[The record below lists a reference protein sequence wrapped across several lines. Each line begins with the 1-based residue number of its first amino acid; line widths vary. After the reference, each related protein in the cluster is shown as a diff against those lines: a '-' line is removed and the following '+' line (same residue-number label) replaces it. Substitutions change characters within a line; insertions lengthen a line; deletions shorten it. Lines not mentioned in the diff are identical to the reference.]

1 MGFILG
7 KKLKMSQI
15 FKEDKGIPVTII
27 QAGPVVVTQ
36 VRTKEKDGYE
46 AVQVGFGTKKA
57 KNIRKPQLGQFKNL
71 GNFQYLKEY
80 KIQDAPKDK
89 STGQAGCRI
98 EDFKVGDVLTVS
110 QLKEGEKIK
119 ISGLSKGKGF
129 QGVVKR
135 YGFGGGPKTHGQKN
149 RLRAPGSIGNT
160 ALQRV
165 ALGRRMAGRMGQEK
179 IIVKN
184 LEIVSVDPGKNILMV
199 KGAVPGRKE
208 TLLKITSTKHQIT
221 NNIK

>member
-71 GNFQYLKEY
+71 GNFQYLKEC
-80 KIQDAPKDK
+80 KTQDVGCGIQ
-89 STGQAGCRI
+89 
-98 EDFKVGDVLTVS
+98 DFKVSDVLTVS
-110 QLKEGEKIK
+110 QLKEGEKVK

-184 LEIVSVDPGKNILMV
+184 LEIVSVDPEKNILMV
-199 KGAVPGRKE
+199 KGAVPGRKG

>member
-15 FKEDKGIPVTII
+15 FKEDKAIPVTII

-46 AVQVGFGTKKA
+46 AVQVGFGTKKV
-57 KNIRKPQLGQFKNL
+57 KNIKKPQLGQFKNL
-71 GNFQYLKEY
+71 GNFQYLKE
-80 KIQDAPKDK
+80 
-89 STGQAGCRI
+89 CRI
-98 EDFKVGDVLTVS
+98 ENRGHAGWKIQDFKVGDVLTVS
-110 QLKEGEKIK
+110 QLKEGERIK
-119 ISGLSKGKGF
+119 ISGLSKGRGF

-135 YGFGGGPKTHGQKN
+135 YGFSGGPKTHGQKN

-165 ALGRRMAGRMGQEK
+165 ALGRKMAGRMGQKK
-179 IIVKN
+179 IIIKN
-184 LEIVSVDPGKNILMV
+184 LEIVSIDPEKNILMV
-199 KGAVPGRKE
+199 KGAVPGRKG
-208 TLLKITSTKHQIT
+208 TLLEVR
-221 NNIK
+221 N